1 MASHRRRK
9 TPRPPRRHT
18 RVDRTQLALLWVSIA
33 LLVVA
38 IVTLLVMVL
47 AWRFPVPQQ
56 VIVRV
61 ETSASSPCDGRTLRP
76 RDAVSKP
83 RQVDSAPLGASQRQ
97 VSVHVM
103 TARRSDFTSRPVAV
117 REQGTPARASEA
129 RRPAVDAHR
138 VCRERH
144 SLRISLT
151 GFEPTL
157 RWR

>member
-9 TPRPPRRHT
+9 TPRPPRRRT

-61 ETSASSPCDGRTLRP
+61 ETSASSG
-76 RDAVSKP
+76 
-83 RQVDSAPLGASQRQ
+83 
-97 VSVHVM
+97 
-103 TARRSDFTSRPVAV
+103 
-117 REQGTPARASEA
+117 
-129 RRPAVDAHR
+129 
-138 VCRERH
+138 
-144 SLRISLT
+144 
-151 GFEPTL
+151 
-157 RWR
+157 

>member
-9 TPRPPRRHT
+9 TPRPPRRRT
-18 RVDRTQLALLWVSIA
+18 RVGRTQLALLWVSIA

-97 VSVHVM
+97 VLVHVM
-103 TARRSDFTSRPVAV
+103 TARRSDFTSRPVATAPRIHLDSPWEEWGSSFV
-117 REQGTPARASEA
+117 FPSAGCWDMHAAGDTASGD
-129 RRPAVDAHR
+129 VWL
-138 VCRERH
+138 VVQ
-144 SLRISLT
+144 
-151 GFEPTL
+151 
-157 RWR
+157 